1 MVAKTA
7 RGNDVRFL
15 LGKSMVFVVPGEGHT
30 LGIENKP
37 RATKGLLAFLE
48 LQGLVHH
55 QRRPG

>member
-1 MVAKTA
+1 
-7 RGNDVRFL
+7 
-15 LGKSMVFVVPGEGHT
+15 MVFVVPGEGHT

-55 QRRPG
+55 HQRPG